1 MRCFYQYTSQF
12 SLNKYGLQRKSTL
25 NPDEPTGEHMNTADD
40 DIRRILI
47 TGASSAI
54 GGALAEI
61 YARRGVMLYLHGRNE
76 ARLSEVAEHCR
87 EKGAEVVTQL
97 LDVRDFIALQVW
109 LESLGVL
116 DLVIVNAGMNTHIG
130 PAGEPEPWDVV
141 EALLDVNLK
150 AAMVIVQAVLPA
162 MRERGSGQ
170 IALVSSLAAYFGLP
184 LTPSYCA
191 SKAGLKAYGE
201 ALRGWVGPQGI
212 RINVIMPGYVKSP
225 MCDEMPGPKPLLLQ
239 PKKAAKLIQ
248 RGLERDKA
256 RISFPFPLNLGSW
269 FLAVLPVG
277 LSIRIVRWLGYDG

>member
-1 MRCFYQYTSQF
+1 
-12 SLNKYGLQRKSTL
+12 
-25 NPDEPTGEHMNTADD
+25 MNRTDNN
-40 DIRRILI
+40 IRRILI

-61 YARRGVMLYLHGRNE
+61 YAQRGATLYLHGRNE
-76 ARLSEVAEHCR
+76 AKLSAVAERCR
-87 EKGAEVVTQL
+87 AKGAEVVTQL
-97 LDVRDFIALQVW
+97 LDVRNFIALQAW
-109 LESLGVL
+109 LETLDVL
-116 DLVIVNAGMNTHIG
+116 DLVIINAGMNTHIG
-130 PAGEPEPWDVV
+130 AAGEPEPWDTV

-150 AAMVIVQAVLPA
+150 AAMVIVQAVLPV
-162 MRERGSGQ
+162 MRARGRGQ

-201 ALRGWVGPQGI
+201 ALRGWVRPHGI
-212 RINVIMPGYVKSP
+212 RINVIMPGYVKSS
-225 MCDEMPGPKPLLLQ
+225 MCDAMPGPKPFLLQ

-256 RISFPFPLNLGSW
+256 RISFPFPLNLGAW
-269 FLAVLPVG
+269 FLAVLPAG